1 MKRILG
7 PLVAAATLGVAL
19 TAAPAAVAAAPET
32 AAAHHLQAKAAGVWT
47 GTVAV
52 PDGTVEVTMSF
63 HPNGTVCL
71 VEPPPGPDGGAE
83 GSGTWTQHGPG
94 AFAFRVMERFFD
106 GTGATVASL
115 RAKHWAT
122 FQGGDAFTTVGRASY
137 YDPAGNVLA
146 TFTTSSSM
154 QRIPQDPMPD
164 CS

>member
-7 PLVAAATLGVAL
+7 PLAIAVALGAALTTAPAAAATPE
-19 TAAPAAVAAAPET
+19 TVAA
-32 AAAHHLQAKAAGVWT
+32 HQIRAKAAGVWT

-83 GSGTWTQHGPG
+83 GSGTWTRTGP
-94 AFAFRVMERFFD
+94 ATFSFRVTERFFD
-106 GTGATVASL
+106 GSGATVASL
-115 RAKHWAT
+115 RATHRAT
-122 FQGGDAFTTVGRASY
+122 LQGANAFTTVGKASY

-146 TFTTSSSM
+146 TFATSSSM
-154 QRIPQDPMPD
+154 QRTQQAPTPSCP
-164 CS
+164 